1 LNIERNETNDMKQ
14 AGFYFFA
21 NHMNDPIVESL
32 DAGKARR
39 VALRCVALRCVAV
52 AVAVAVESILFQR

>member
-1 LNIERNETNDMKQ
+1 MQKLTLIVTTIERNKTNDIKQ

-21 NHMNDPIVESL
+21 NHMNDPIIESL

-39 VALRCVALRCVAV
+39 VA
-52 AVAVAVESILFQR
+52 VAVESMLFQR

>member
-1 LNIERNETNDMKQ
+1 MFRYTQKLTLIVTTIERNKTNDIKQ

-32 DAGKARR
+32 DAGKAQR
-39 VALRCVALRCVAV
+39 
-52 AVAVAVESILFQR
+52 VAVAVESILFQR

>member
-1 LNIERNETNDMKQ
+1 MKQ

-39 VALRCVALRCVAV
+39 VALRCVAV

>member
-1 LNIERNETNDMKQ
+1 MKQ

-39 VALRCVALRCVAV
+39 VALRFVALRCGCGCCRIHTISAL
-52 AVAVAVESILFQR
+52 IF

>member
-39 VALRCVALRCVAV
+39 VALRCVAVAV